1 VLSPEGDVIGP
12 QSDRYSRSVSGSRT
26 QSLLGALLCLVIV
39 FLATPLAAS
48 AAPSAP
54 HHAALLRWRSCGRVF
69 ECATLRVPTDYDRP
83 KAGATS
89 IAAIRRP
96 ADEPDRRIGS
106 LVVNYGGPGDPGSET
121 LRDAAAS
128 MPAAI
133 RHRFD
138 IVSFDP
144 RGTGRSHPVD
154 CVDDATFERAW
165 AEDLTPDS
173 RAELPSF
180 YDGTAGSVD
189 LVAECI
195 HHNGRWL
202 AHVGTRNVARDL
214 DRLRTGLG
222 EGRLTF
228 LGYSYGTVLGAA
240 YAQLFPDR
248 VRAMVLDAPVDL
260 SATMEQEQRA
270 NAAGF
275 EHALDEFLAD
285 CAARPKC
292 AFHSH
297 GDPRGALDAL
307 RTRLERDERIPTAQG
322 RTVGSAELYIA
333 LLSAL
338 YSRDDWAFLADSL
351 QRAAKKND
359 GSGLEA
365 LSDIYAGRRT
375 DGTYSN
381 FQEALGIIVCDDR
394 PEPLVSFDV
403 FTAIY
408 DEFSRDYPILG
419 PPLGGGPVGCDP
431 RLPSPRLDEQLGDVR
446 VDHAP
451 PLLLIG
457 TTKDPATP
465 YAGAQDLQQR
475 IAGSALL
482 TVDDTRHGGYA
493 TGNHCVD
500 GIVDT
505 YLIRGAVPPPGARC
519 AGA

>member
-1 VLSPEGDVIGP
+1 
-12 QSDRYSRSVSGSRT
+12 VSGSRT
-26 QSLLGALLCLVIV
+26 HSLLGALLCLGIV
-39 FLATPLAAS
+39 FIATPLPAG
-48 AAPSAP
+48 AAPP
-54 HHAALLRWRSCGRVF
+54 DDAALVRWRSCGRVF
-69 ECATLRVPTDYDRP
+69 ECATLRVPTDYDHP

-89 IAAIRRP
+89 IRVIRRR
-96 ADEPDRRIGS
+96 ADQPKQRIGS
-106 LVVNYGGPGDPGSET
+106 LVINYGGPGDPGAET

-138 IVSFDP
+138 LVSFDP
-144 RGTGRSHPVD
+144 RGTGKSHPVD

-165 AEDLTPDS
+165 ADDRTPDS
-173 RAELPSF
+173 REELPSY

-195 HHNGRWL
+195 AHNGRWL
-202 AHVGTRNVARDL
+202 THVGTQNVARDL
-214 DRLRTGLG
+214 DRLRAGLG
-222 EGRLTF
+222 EDRLTF

-260 SATMEQEQRA
+260 SSTMAEQQRG

-307 RTRLERDERIPTAQG
+307 RKRLEGDDRIPTAQG
-322 RTVGSAELYIA
+322 RTIGSAELYIA

-351 QRAAKKND
+351 QRGARKDD
-359 GSGLEA
+359 GRGLEV
-365 LSDIYAGRRT
+365 LSDIYAGRRV

-381 FQEALGIIVCDDR
+381 FQEALGIIVCDDH
-394 PEPLVSFDV
+394 PEPLVSFDAFV
-403 FTAIY
+403 SMY
-408 DEFSRDYPILG
+408 DEFSKDYPVLG
-419 PPLGGGPVGCDP
+419 PVLGSGPVGCDP
-431 RLPSPRLDEQLGDVR
+431 RLPAPRPDEQLGDVR

-457 TTKDPATP
+457 TTADPATP
-465 YAGAQDLQQR
+465 YAGAQDMQQR
-475 IAGSALL
+475 IADSALL
-482 TVDDTRHGGYA
+482 TVEDTRHGGYA
-493 TGNHCVD
+493 TGNDCVD
-500 GIVDT
+500 KIVDT
-505 YLIRGAVPPPGARC
+505 YLISGTVPPPGARC

>member
-1 VLSPEGDVIGP
+1 V
-12 QSDRYSRSVSGSRT
+12 
-26 QSLLGALLCLVIV
+26 SLLDAFSGVASTAAVALILLVAMLV
-39 FLATPLAAS
+39 SATPLAAS
-48 AAPSAP
+48 AAPADP
-54 HHAALLRWRSCGRVF
+54 DNAALLRWRSCGRVF
-69 ECATLRVPTDYDRP
+69 ECATLRVPTDYDHP
-83 KAGATS
+83 EVGATP
-89 IAAIRRP
+89 IRVIRRP
-96 ADEPDRRIGS
+96 ADEPERRIGS
-106 LVVNYGGPGDPGSET
+106 LVINYGGPGDPGAET
-121 LRDAAAS
+121 LRAAAAS

-138 IVSFDP
+138 LVSFDP

-154 CVDDATFERAW
+154 CIDDATFERAW
-165 AEDLTPDS
+165 ADDRTPDS
-173 RAELPSF
+173 REELPSF

-195 HHNGRWL
+195 TKNGHWL
-202 AHVGTRNVARDL
+202 PHVGTRNVARDL

-222 EGRLTF
+222 EERLTF

-260 SATMEQEQRA
+260 SSTMEQEQRA

-297 GDPRGALDAL
+297 GDPRGALEAL
-307 RTRLERDERIPTAQG
+307 RTRLEGGGRIPTAQD
-322 RTVGSAELYIA
+322 RTIGSAEFYIA

-338 YSRDDWAFLADSL
+338 YSPGDWAFLADSL
-351 QRAAKKND
+351 QQAAKKGD

-365 LSDIYAGRRT
+365 LSDVYAGRRV

-394 PEPLVSFDV
+394 PEPLVSFDD
-403 FTAIY
+403 FTAMY
-408 DEFSRDYPILG
+408 DEFSRDYPFLG
-419 PPLGGGPVGCDP
+419 PVLGSGPVGCDP
-431 RLPSPRLDEQLGDVR
+431 RLPSPRRDEQLGDVR

-457 TTKDPATP
+457 TTADPATP

-475 IAGSALL
+475 IAGSTLL

-493 TGNHCVD
+493 TGNDCVD
-500 GIVDT
+500 RIVDT
-505 YLIRGAVPPPGARC
+505 YLIRGAVPAPGARC